1 MKDIREYFNY
11 LYTLERSSMKY
22 DLKNISVLLKEL
34 GNPHH
39 NTKYIHIAGTNGK
52 GAAASFI
59 SSIFTEHGFKTG
71 LLTSP
76 HILRFNERIRIDG
89 KMIPD
94 SYIKNFLDENIKL
107 IEKVKPSF
115 FEVNTAIALKYF
127 SDKKTDIAVIETG
140 LGGRLDSTN
149 IITPELIV
157 ITQIGIDHTDYLG
170 NTLKSIAKEKMGIIK
185 PGIDSVVSDT
195 HRELRGLFMRKVG
208 EEHLFLLDK
217 YVKSK
222 ILGIEKGNT
231 KFETGIRLN
240 NKKYIFKL
248 STPLPGSYQVR
259 NFSSA
264 LLASTLYLNKLR
276 ISIDPTKLQKAL
288 QNVKTNTGYRGRFE
302 KVKLNGINYI
312 LDVSHNP
319 SGIEAALS
327 NFRIRKPD
335 VIVFAMMND
344 KDFKSA
350 IKEIIKTKSKIIF
363 TQPVYKRAVEA
374 KRLFE
379 TACKLKISDLNKLY
393 VESNVKIAVKL
404 AGESAGR
411 NGNVLIIGSFF
422 LVSEA
427 IKSLKIQPLF
437 K

>member
-1 MKDIREYFNY
+1 
-11 LYTLERSSMKY
+11 
-22 DLKNISVLLKEL
+22 
-34 GNPHH
+34 
-39 NTKYIHIAGTNGK
+39 
-52 GAAASFI
+52 
-59 SSIFTEHGFKTG
+59 
-71 LLTSP
+71 
-76 HILRFNERIRIDG
+76 
-89 KMIPD
+89 
-94 SYIKNFLDENIKL
+94 
-107 IEKVKPSF
+107 
-115 FEVNTAIALKYF
+115 
-127 SDKKTDIAVIETG
+127 
-140 LGGRLDSTN
+140 
-149 IITPELIV
+149 
-157 ITQIGIDHTDYLG
+157 
-170 NTLKSIAKEKMGIIK
+170 
-185 PGIDSVVSDT
+185 
-195 HRELRGLFMRKVG
+195 
-208 EEHLFLLDK
+208 
-217 YVKSK
+217 
-222 ILGIEKGNT
+222 
-231 KFETGIRLN
+231 
-240 NKKYIFKL
+240 
-248 STPLPGSYQVR
+248 
-259 NFSSA
+259 
-264 LLASTLYLNKLR
+264 
-276 ISIDPTKLQKAL
+276 
-288 QNVKTNTGYRGRFE
+288 
-302 KVKLNGINYI
+302 KLNGINYI